1 MKGYKTC
8 DKCCFD
14 LLDDEGDILEHYCI
28 DDELYIPL
36 LNIKTNIN

>member
-1 MKGYKTC
+1 MKYKTC

-28 DDELYIPL
+28 DDELYIPP
-36 LNIKTNIN
+36 LNIVHP